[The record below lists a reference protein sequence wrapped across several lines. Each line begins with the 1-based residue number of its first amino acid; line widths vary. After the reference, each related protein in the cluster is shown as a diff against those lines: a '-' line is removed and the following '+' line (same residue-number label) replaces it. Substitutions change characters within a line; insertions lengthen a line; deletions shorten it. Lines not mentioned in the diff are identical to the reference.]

1 MSVLLKLENEK
12 GECKKIKYPESFD
25 ELIKAVK
32 EFVPSLDNQ
41 KRYQLIDEKKGRE
54 IATQENFEIMTN
66 EYLNNKI
73 TPKIRINLVDNNS
86 KYIKPKLQL
95 NNKNIKQII
104 NESII
109 NIPGNNKN
117 EDKAIN
123 GQNEMES
130 IIKKKLKELEDKL
143 VDELYNNSMMEIE
156 KSKINN
162 QNKGFKKNN
171 SIKIQVHEGII
182 CNKCGLEIVG
192 ERFKCCQCQ
201 NFNLCE
207 NCEKN
212 YNHDMR
218 HIMVSIIF
226 PIKNESEF
234 SMKLDKNIRYKN
246 ENMNYNLEPKIFS
259 FNRVNDIQIQEI
271 TIKNIGTQSWKGVVL
286 KCIEDKS
293 EIIGQDCM
301 IDETMEPNK
310 EIKTK
315 ITFSNID
322 NQAKKGKNVYYSFF
336 QMFNKRNETFGNITK
351 IKIIFNNN

>member
-86 KYIKPKLQL
+86 KYIKPKLQI

-104 NESII
+104 NESIV

-123 GQNEMES
+123 GSNPING

-143 VDELYNNSMMEIE
+143 VDEL
-156 KSKINN
+156 
-162 QNKGFKKNN
+162 
-171 SIKIQVHEGII
+171 
-182 CNKCGLEIVG
+182 
-192 ERFKCCQCQ
+192 
-201 NFNLCE
+201 
-207 NCEKN
+207 
-212 YNHDMR
+212 
-218 HIMVSIIF
+218 
-226 PIKNESEF
+226 
-234 SMKLDKNIRYKN
+234 
-246 ENMNYNLEPKIFS
+246 
-259 FNRVNDIQIQEI
+259 
-271 TIKNIGTQSWKGVVL
+271 
-286 KCIEDKS
+286 
-293 EIIGQDCM
+293 
-301 IDETMEPNK
+301 
-310 EIKTK
+310 
-315 ITFSNID
+315 
-322 NQAKKGKNVYYSFF
+322 
-336 QMFNKRNETFGNITK
+336 
-351 IKIIFNNN
+351 